1 MADAIDNQ
9 SLQLDQASLNHCR
22 GSVDAGS
29 MIIIRLSLESIPDQP
44 AFKIFQV
51 I

>member
-1 MADAIDNQ
+1 MVDAIDNH
-9 SLQLDQASLNHCR
+9 SLQLDRASLNHCR
-22 GSVDAGS
+22 ASSDAGS
-29 MIIIRLSLESIPDQP
+29 MIIISIGSKSIPDQP